1 MRFAYDDLKNPR
13 GMHAPRQASTLGK
26 DGRGQFAQFCAF
38 EAPWDFIKAETLL
51 MSRIKSRV

>member
-1 MRFAYDDLKNPR
+1 MRFAYDDLENPR
-13 GMHAPRQASTLGK
+13 GMHAPRQASRLGK
-26 DGRGQFAQFCAF
+26 DGRGHFAQFCAF